1 MEGTRLMLGAPRQAA
16 AAAAAVSAALALAA
30 CGHGTPAASLRHLT
44 TAAAPER
51 IISAP
56 ASLRAVTVP
65 QANGVSWG
73 LAGASSRGLYQLGA
87 FTWHA
92 RGGSVSVSGAA
103 RSVAASA
110 EGVVGLALGTRRS
123 GALELLDSHTGK
135 LTSTVALP
143 APARQVV
150 TGSDGTTFY
159 VLTAWPRSA
168 SVTIVNS
175 RTGQAHGTVPVP
187 AGTVSV
193 APDPTQTALY
203 VLQGNGLVDEISMT
217 GGKISASFRVGDHG
231 MSLALSPDGSTLYV
245 LKGTAHIANVAVVAV
260 STESVHRVLP
270 APSHSRQVLVS
281 ANGRQLYEVV
291 GAARYGNIQVFAL

>member
-1 MEGTRLMLGAPRQAA
+1 MPGASRR
-16 AAAAAVSAALALAA
+16 AVPAVAVLSAALALTA
-30 CGHGTPAASLRHLT
+30 CGHGTPPASLRHVT
-44 TAAAPER
+44 IAASPER
-51 IISAP
+51 IMSAP

-65 QANGVSWG
+65 QPNGVSWG
-73 LAGASSRGLYQLGA
+73 LAGGSSKGLFQLGA

-103 RSVAASA
+103 RSVAVSA
-110 EGVVGLALGTRRS
+110 EGVVGLALGSRRS
-123 GALELLDSHTGK
+123 GALELLDSHTARP
-135 LTSTVALP
+135 TATVALP

-168 SVTIVNS
+168 SVSVVSS
-175 RTGQAHGTVPVP
+175 RTGRIHGSIPVP

-193 APDPTQTALY
+193 APDPSQTALY
-203 VLQGNGLVDEISMT
+203 VLQSNGLVDEISMA

-231 MSLALSPDGSTLYV
+231 ISLALSPDGSTLYV
-245 LKGTAHIANVAVVAV
+245 LKGNAAVANVAVVDV

-270 APSHSRQVLVS
+270 APSYSREVLVS

-291 GAARYGNIQVFAL
+291 GTARYGNIQVFAL